1 MKATKFKT
9 LDIVESIHT
18 GEVHLVTDTLGNIIQ
33 IDGVTWFPTYSPLT
47 GKMNFK
53 KLSYKDVKI
62 NLNTKNN

>member
-1 MKATKFKT
+1 MKATKFKSG
-9 LDIVESIHT
+9 DIVENIHT
-18 GEVHLVTDTLGNIIQ
+18 GELHMVTDIISGNIIQ

-62 NLNTKNN
+62 NLK